1 MKPKFMS
8 SADSNKKLAIYTESD
23 NTEILIDK
31 DTDEMIQELFD
42 LLLHR
47 YQTILAQSMK
57 GRHFVFDYVNESY

>member
-47 YQTILAQSMK
+47 YQTILVQSMK
-57 GRHFVFDYVNESY
+57 ERHFVFDYVNESY

>member
-47 YQTILAQSMK
+47 YQTILVQSMK
-57 GRHFVFDYVNESY
+57 GRHFVFDYVHESY